1 MCLEAVFDC
10 ALRDFASRYEVP
22 IVAAD
27 ILAPHAAFRTPQ
39 ECRFAGAAHW
49 AGLPVQTCLCAASQ
63 YWHAVVLV
71 AALSDNRRRLSV
83 TRIVLSVL
91 GFIDAERDRGRGGS
105 GSGSGSVRLTAIG
118 MTVLVVLYNSGLT

>member
-1 MCLEAVFDC
+1 M
-10 ALRDFASRYEVP
+10 
-22 IVAAD
+22 
-27 ILAPHAAFRTPQ
+27 
-39 ECRFAGAAHW
+39 
-49 AGLPVQTCLCAASQ
+49 
-63 YWHAVVLV
+63 

>member
-1 MCLEAVFDC
+1 M
-10 ALRDFASRYEVP
+10 
-22 IVAAD
+22 
-27 ILAPHAAFRTPQ
+27 
-39 ECRFAGAAHW
+39 
-49 AGLPVQTCLCAASQ
+49 
-63 YWHAVVLV
+63 

-105 GSGSGSVRLTAIG
+105 GSGSGSARLTAIG

>member
-1 MCLEAVFDC
+1 M
-10 ALRDFASRYEVP
+10 
-22 IVAAD
+22 
-27 ILAPHAAFRTPQ
+27 
-39 ECRFAGAAHW
+39 
-49 AGLPVQTCLCAASQ
+49 
-63 YWHAVVLV
+63 

-105 GSGSGSVRLTAIG
+105 GSGSGSGSARLTAIG